1 MKVIL
6 TETQI
11 NRLLEQNTD
20 LITTIKQMG
29 FVPSGN
35 SIFKHSQKPELTL
48 TLVGDYVIVKDNGK
62 EIAKIKTSEIEDLE
76 GTIKST
82 SLKEQVVQGDKGD
95 PYEYKKENGNYYA
108 KKKSSKN
115 WILTKGDMASAISKK
130 FTTPKVGI
138 STPKPYTMKTND
150 SVRYQRDTFDPYAQQ
165 TINQKKMGDFRAQQ
179 FSKGI
184 VPVKKDTGIKP
195 HLRLFSDFLT
205 LRKNPITTNDFTRDE
220 LKAILDIVK
229 KNKVGKEGK
238 NVNFSSDISFSKV
251 KSGEESQIS
260 PDMKKAIGLTLGN
273 AQVKDMGSFFSINDI
288 YDFNN
293 YYKEPEKYSLNNLPS
308 TVGAA
313 FKKLYSGNLVQ
324 GVEELASYYQK
335 LGYKGIPVKIDIPKN
350 LS

>member
-35 SIFKHSQKPELTL
+35 AIFKHSQKPELTL
-48 TLVGDYVIVKDNGK
+48 TLVGDYIIVKDNGK

-82 SLKEQVVQGDKGD
+82 SLKEQVIQGDKGD

-184 VPVKKDTGIKP
+184 VPVKKDSGIKP
-195 HLRLFSDFLT
+195 HYRLFSDFLS
-205 LRKNPITTNDFTRDE
+205 LRKNPVTTKDFTRDE
-220 LKAILDIVK
+220 LKTILDFI
-229 KNKVGKEGK
+229 KNSKVDKTGK

-251 KSGEESQIS
+251 KSGEESQLN
-260 PDMKKAIGLTLGN
+260 PDMKKAIGYTLGN
-273 AQVKDMGSFFSINDI
+273 AQVKDMGGYYKITDI

-293 YYKEPEKYSLNNLPS
+293 FYRNPKKYSLNQLPS
-308 TVGAA
+308 TVATA
-313 FKKLYSGNLVQ
+313 FNKIFSGNLVQ

-335 LGYKGIPVKIDIPKN
+335 LGYKGIPVEIDIPKN